1 MTDKF
6 YKRITDLPI
15 ILLSQDEADNLVFS
29 LQCSPDRGAVKVIR
43 GWKCSTYEALHNEVA
58 AALQFPNYYGENWN
72 AMDECIT
79 DLEWMPADW
88 YLIHVSA
95 IEDVLP
101 GDEESF
107 SIFLRILLDAG
118 KGWANPEMRG
128 LANTEEAVKK
138 PFNVIISGTEE
149 GLFRLRNALGDN

>member
-6 YKRITDLPI
+6 FNQINDSPI
-15 ILLSQDEADNLVFS
+15 ILMLQDEADKLVFS
-29 LQCSPDRGAVKVIR
+29 LQCNPDGGAVKVIR
-43 GWKCSTYEALHNEVA
+43 GWKCSNYEALHNEVA

-79 DLEWMPADW
+79 DLDWMPADW
-88 YLIHVSA
+88 YLIYVST

-101 GDEESF
+101 GDEGSF

-118 KGWANPEMRG
+118 RAWANPETRG
-128 LANTEEAVKK
+128 LADTEEAVKK

-149 GLFRLRNALGDN
+149 GLSRVRKELGDV